1 MKSGLILQ
9 NFKNSVRPQDDLF
22 RFTNGAWLDST
33 EIPAD
38 RSWWGAPVEL
48 RELSEKRVKAIIDDL
63 TSNPQPA
70 GTNGQKIADLYQ
82 SFMNEAAIEAAGIDP
97 IRADLEKSA
106 TINSREEFL
115 AFMADLENRGTGGL
129 FYGYISGDA
138 KDVNTNIIHIGQ
150 SGIGLPDEAYYREE
164 EFAEIR
170 SAYISHVEK
179 MLSIAGIDD
188 AAGHAGRVM
197 ALETEIA
204 SHHWDQVKDRDANL
218 TYNKYS
224 LAELKSLTPNFDWDL
239 YLSSGK
245 VPAKVF
251 AQAIVAEP
259 SFFEG
264 ISSIFGKFEIE
275 KWRSWLIWNI
285 IHGSAAY
292 LHAPLV
298 EENFNL
304 YGKILSGAPEIR
316 ARWKRAISLTEGGLG
331 EAIGQ
336 IYVERHFPAS
346 AKIRMEELVANL
358 IEAYRIS
365 ISGLDWMTETTK
377 VKALEK
383 LSKFRSKI
391 GYPDKWRDYSSLTI
405 DGTDLIGNLARINA
419 FSLAIEFAKIGNPVD
434 RDLWL
439 MFPQTVN
446 AYYRPDLNEIVFPA
460 AYLQPPFFDPEADD
474 ASNYAGVGSTI
485 GHEIGHGFDDQG
497 SKYDGDGFL
506 QNWWSDEDLAEFE
519 KRAAMLIQ
527 QFDGCFPEELPD
539 LHVNGALT
547 VGENIGDLGGV
558 CIAYKAYQLALN
570 GAEAPVIDGYTGAQR
585 FFLAYGQ
592 SNKAKWRPEMLR
604 TLITTDPHSPDE
616 FRTNQIVKNVNEFYE
631 AFDVK
636 PTDALYLPPEER
648 VRIW

>member
-1 MKSGLILQ
+1 MKSGLNLK
-9 NFKNSVRPQDDLF
+9 NFKSSVRPQDDLF
-22 RFTNGAWLDST
+22 RFSNGTWLDST

-38 RSWWGAPVEL
+38 RSWWGAPVQL
-48 RELSEKRVKAIIDDL
+48 RELSEQRVKAIVDEL
-63 TSNPQPA
+63 TSTPQES
-70 GTNGQKIADLYQ
+70 GRDGQKIADLYR
-82 SFMNEAAIEAAGIDP
+82 SFMNESAIEAAGIDP
-97 IRADLEKSA
+97 IREDLAKAAGITSLG
-106 TINSREEFL
+106 EFI

-138 KDVNTNIIHIGQ
+138 KDVETNIIHIGQ
-150 SGIGLPDEAYYREE
+150 SGIGLPDEAYYTDD

-170 SAYISHVEK
+170 TAYIAHVEK
-179 MLSIAGIDD
+179 MLEIAGIESAREH
-188 AAGHAGRVM
+188 AAKVM
-197 ALETEIA
+197 ALESEIA

-218 TYNKYS
+218 TYNKFS
-224 LAELKSLTPNFDWDL
+224 FEELKKLSPAFDWDL
-239 YLSSGK
+239 YLSAGQI
-245 VPAKVF
+245 PTTVF
-251 AQAIVAEP
+251 AQALVAEP

-264 ISSIFGKFEIE
+264 ISLMFEKFDLE

-292 LHAPLV
+292 LHTPLV
-298 EENFNL
+298 QENFNF
-304 YGKILSGAPEIR
+304 YGKTLSGAPEMR

-336 IYVERHFPAS
+336 IYVERHFPQAS
-346 AKIRMEELVANL
+346 KERMDELVANL

-365 ISGLDWMTETTK
+365 ITELDWMTEKTK
-377 VKALEK
+377 AKALEK

-405 DGTDLIGNLARINA
+405 VGDDLIGNLARINA
-419 FSLAIEFAKIGNPVD
+419 FSLAIEFAKIGSPVD

-439 MFPQTVN
+439 MLPQTVN

-460 AYLQPPFFDPEADD
+460 AYLQPPFFDLEADD
-474 ASNYAGVGSTI
+474 AANYAGVGSTI

-506 QNWWSDEDLAEFE
+506 QNWWSDEDRAEFE
-519 KRAAMLIQ
+519 KRAAMLIK
-527 QFDGCFPEELPD
+527 QFDECYPEDLPD

-558 CIAYKAYQLALN
+558 CIAYKAYQIALK
-570 GAEAPVIDGYTGAQR
+570 GSEPPVIDGYTGAQR

-592 SNKAKWRPEMLR
+592 SNQAKWRPEMLR
-604 TLITTDPHSPDE
+604 MLISSDPHSPDE
-616 FRTNQIVKNVNEFYE
+616 FRTNQIVKNVNEFYD

-636 PTDALYLPPEER
+636 PGDGLYLPPQER

>member
-1 MKSGLILQ
+1 MKSGLNLQ
-9 NFKNSVRPQDDLF
+9 NIKSSIRPQDDLF
-22 RFTNGAWLDST
+22 RFTNGTWLDST

-48 RELSEKRVKAIIDDL
+48 RELSEARVKAIVDDL
-63 TSNPQPA
+63 TSTPQPT
-70 GTNGQKIADLYQ
+70 GTNGQKIADLYK
-82 SFMNEAAIEAAGIDP
+82 SFMNESAIEAAGIDP
-97 IRADLEKSA
+97 IREDLAKAAGIS
-106 TINSREEFL
+106 SLPEFI

-138 KDVNTNIIHIGQ
+138 KDVETNIIHIGQ
-150 SGIGLPDEAYYREE
+150 SGIGLPDEAYYTDD

-170 SAYISHVEK
+170 TAYIAHVEK
-179 MLSIAGIDD
+179 MLEIAGIANAHEH
-188 AAGHAGRVM
+188 AARVM
-197 ALETEIA
+197 DLESEIA

-218 TYNKYS
+218 TYNKFT
-224 LAELKSLTPNFDWDL
+224 LAELKAISPAFDWDL
-239 YLSSGK
+239 YLSAGK
-245 VPAKVF
+245 VPANVF

-264 ISSIFGKFEIE
+264 ISAMLEKFELE

-292 LHAPLV
+292 LHTPLV
-298 EENFNL
+298 QENFNF
-304 YGKILSGAPEIR
+304 YGKTLSGAPEMR

-336 IYVERHFPAS
+336 IYVERHFPQAS
-346 AKIRMEELVANL
+346 KERMDELVANL

-365 ISGLDWMTETTK
+365 ITELDWMTEKTK
-377 VKALEK
+377 AKALEK

-405 DGTDLIGNLARINA
+405 VGDDLIGNLARINA
-419 FSLAIEFAKIGNPVD
+419 FSLAIEFAKIGSPVD

-439 MFPQTVN
+439 MLPQTVN

-460 AYLQPPFFDPEADD
+460 AYLQPPFFDLEADD
-474 ASNYAGVGSTI
+474 AANYAGVGSTI

-506 QNWWSDEDLAEFE
+506 QNWWSDEDRAEFE
-519 KRAAMLIQ
+519 KRAAMLIK
-527 QFDGCFPEELPD
+527 QFDECFPEDLPEM
-539 LHVNGALT
+539 HVNGALT

-558 CIAYKAYQLALN
+558 CIAYMAYQLAL
-570 GAEAPVIDGYTGAQR
+570 GGEAAPVIDGYTGAQR
-585 FFLAYGQ
+585 FFIAYGQ

-604 TLITTDPHSPDE
+604 TLISSDPHSPDE
-616 FRTNQIVKNVNEFYE
+616 FRTNQIVKNVNEFYD

-636 PTDALYLPPEER
+636 PGDGLYLPPQER